1 MSTNWDTL
9 FYDTSIIED
18 FVKFN
23 KEKDKEYIAVYG
35 YNDYSFDEFVGIFID
50 DMYWGEINKYFMNPD
65 NTNDISLLMYIK
77 NNDDNDIYEYVI
89 EYMNKTDNIC
99 YIREKIYQNA
109 LMCKLFNLEE
119 KIKEKLNN

>member
-1 MSTNWDTL
+1 MPTNFDTL

-18 FVKFN
+18 FV
-23 KEKDKEYIAVYG
+23 EYIKEEEG
-35 YNDYSFDEFVGIFID
+35 KDFNDYNYDEFVDTFIGN
-50 DMYWGEINKYFMNPD
+50 MYWGEINKYFMNPD

-89 EYMNKTDNIC
+89 EYMNKTNNIC
-99 YIREKIYQNA
+99 YIREKIYQLA

-119 KIKEKLNN
+119 QIKENLNN